1 MLVGNGAGIIEV
13 LYLAIVLVVV
23 GFLAYYSSRF
33 LSKKSNSF
41 LSGKYLNVIDRIMIS
56 NDKYILL
63 IKAGEKIMIVGVT
76 NQNMSLLGEMD
87 KDEVLDLDNVQIQ
100 NKSLVNSLSNLITQG
115 INKFKGKKAEKTSFS
130 EWRDFFDKKNK

>member
-1 MLVGNGAGIIEV
+1 M
-13 LYLAIVLVVV
+13 
-23 GFLAYYSSRF
+23 S
-33 LSKKSNSF
+33 
-41 LSGKYLNVIDRIMIS
+41 
-56 NDKYILL
+56 L
-63 IKAGEKIMIVGVT
+63 ITGEKIMIVGVT